1 MKPTLA
7 THSCIQAKETARKY
21 IMGLAPNKPTNQK
34 GTEVESYFEHKEQ
47 ACGYRVHG

>member
-7 THSCIQAKETARKY
+7 IRSCIQAKETTRKY
-21 IMGLAPNKPTNQK
+21 ITELAPNKPTIQK

-47 ACGYRVHG
+47 ACGYRLHG